1 MSTPTPALKVKANEF
16 EFLIDKATALQ
27 ADIVKKS
34 NAEFNIIH
42 NGRSANAII
51 LESDVTAKHLKVEL
65 DGEVFDIEIKDT
77 LDQMLDSMGFSTAST
92 RHIKEVKAP
101 MPGLV
106 ISISVTEG
114 QQVLEGERLLILEAM
129 KMENSIMIHANATI
143 KRIAVKSGQAVEK
156 GQVLIELE

>member
-1 MSTPTPALKVKANEF
+1 MPTPTQALKIKVNEF
-16 EFLIDKATALQ
+16 EFVFDKTTVVA

-34 NAEFNIIH
+34 ESEFNIIH
-42 NGRSANAII
+42 DGRSANAII

-65 DGEVFDIEIKDT
+65 EGEVFDIEIKDS

-114 QQVLEGERLLILEAM
+114 QQVQEGERLLILEAM
-129 KMENSIMIHANATI
+129 KMENSIMIQANATI
-143 KRIAVKSGQAVEK
+143 KKIAVKPGQAVEK

>member
-1 MSTPTPALKVKANEF
+1 MPTPVQALKIKANEF
-16 EFLIDKATALQ
+16 EFIVEKAAAMQ

-34 NAEFNIIH
+34 ETSFNIIH
-42 NGRSANAII
+42 EGRSANAII
-51 LESDVTAKHLKVEL
+51 HESDVTAKHLKIEIE
-65 DGEVFDIEIKDT
+65 GEVFEIEIKDT
-77 LDQMLDSMGFSTAST
+77 LDQMLDTMGFSTAST

-129 KMENSIMIHANATI
+129 KMENSIMIQANATI
-143 KRIAVKSGQAVEK
+143 KRIAVQSGQAVEK